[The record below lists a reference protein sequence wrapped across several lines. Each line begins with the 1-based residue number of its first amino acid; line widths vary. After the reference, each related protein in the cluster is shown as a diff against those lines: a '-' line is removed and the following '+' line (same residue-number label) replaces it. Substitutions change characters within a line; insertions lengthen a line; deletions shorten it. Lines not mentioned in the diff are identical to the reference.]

1 MMQRMAA
8 LEGELVQQRQ
18 ANAVLHAAVSQAAT
32 LPPAQRASVVD
43 TRGLGKP
50 DSFDGSGSKW
60 RDWKVVMTS
69 YTAACNG
76 ELALLMSKAEMTEEP
91 VMNAVLDTL
100 GERQASE
107 QLAFILV
114 MICRGAALEQVVNA
128 GPAEGAGAWRSLCR
142 RFEPRVKTRFAG
154 ILLGILNFDFTSD
167 VITRLDAFERELSL
181 YEQACGE
188 IVSDGIRVGVVLQRI
203 DESSLRSSEELTRV
217 ASMPR

>member
-1 MMQRMAA
+1 
-8 LEGELVQQRQ
+8 
-18 ANAVLHAAVSQAAT
+18 
-32 LPPAQRASVVD
+32 
-43 TRGLGKP
+43 
-50 DSFDGSGSKW
+50 
-60 RDWKVVMTS
+60 MTS

-91 VMNAVLDTL
+91 VMNAVLDAL

-114 MICRGAALEQVVNA
+114 MICRGAALDQVVNA